1 VTVPS
6 LLAAAAFLLGKKECY
21 NSPKR
26 GGELGMIREYLLNY
40 CTGVSKALASVSAE
54 RFEEFVRLLEN
65 AYEEGRQ
72 VFLMGNGG
80 SGSTASHFACDLN
93 KGVSYGRQKRF
104 RVISLND
111 NLPILMAYANDVS
124 YEDVFVEQLKNFLRP
139 GDVVVGISGSGNS
152 PNVLKAIAYANSL
165 GAHTVGLCGF
175 NGGKLASVVRTPII
189 APVHDMQKAEDVHM
203 ILLHVVMQVLCAR
216 LQS

>member
-1 VTVPS
+1 MVS
-6 LLAAAAFLLGKKECY
+6 
-21 NSPKR
+21 
-26 GGELGMIREYLLNY
+26 EYLANY
-40 CTGVSKALASVSAE
+40 CAGLSKALEGVPAE
-54 RFEEFVRLLEN
+54 RFEEFVQLLES
-65 AYEEGRQ
+65 AYQDGRQ
-72 VFLMGNGG
+72 VFFMGNGG

-111 NLPILMAYANDVS
+111 NLPTLTAYANDVA
-124 YEDVFVEQLKNFLRP
+124 YEDVFVEQLKNFLQA

-152 PNVLKAIAYANSL
+152 PNVLKAITYANDL

-175 NGGKLASVVRTPII
+175 DGGRLAGLVRTPIL

-203 ILLHVVMQVLCAR
+203 ILLHVVMQLLCAR
-216 LQS
+216 L

>member
-1 VTVPS
+1 
-6 LLAAAAFLLGKKECY
+6 
-21 NSPKR
+21 
-26 GGELGMIREYLLNY
+26 MIREYLLNY
-40 CTGVSKALASVSAE
+40 CTGLSKALEGVSIE
-54 RFEEFVRLLEN
+54 RFEEFVHLLED

-80 SGSTASHFACDLN
+80 SGTTASHFACDLN

-124 YEDVFVEQLKNFLRP
+124 YEDVFVEQLRNFLRP
-139 GDVVVGISGSGNS
+139 GDLVVGISGSGNS
-152 PNVLKAIAYANSL
+152 PNVLKAIAYANSV

-175 NGGKLASVVRTPII
+175 NGGKLAAIARTPIL
-189 APVHDMQKAEDVHM
+189 APVHDMQKAEDIHM
-203 ILLHVVMQVLCAR
+203 ILLHAAMQVLCAR
-216 LQS
+216 LES

>member
-1 VTVPS
+1 
-6 LLAAAAFLLGKKECY
+6 
-21 NSPKR
+21 
-26 GGELGMIREYLLNY
+26 MIREHLLNY
-40 CTGVSKALASVSAE
+40 HTGLSKALDSVSPE
-54 RFEEFVRLLEN
+54 RLEEFVHLLET

-72 VFLMGNGG
+72 VFFMGNGG

-111 NLPILMAYANDVS
+111 NLSTLTAYANDVS
-124 YEDVFVEQLKNFLRP
+124 YEDVFVEQLRNFLRP
-139 GDVVVGISGSGNS
+139 GDLVVGISGSGNS

-175 NGGKLASVVRTPII
+175 DGGKLAGMVRTPIL
-189 APVHDMQKAEDVHM
+189 APVPDMQKAEDVHM
-203 ILLHVVMQVLCAR
+203 ILLHVVMQVLSVR
-216 LQS
+216 IQG